1 METRANYILIGAFT
15 IAGFLG
21 ILGFFLWFARVEL
34 DRQFDYYDVVFTSVS
49 GLSNASEVRFAGLP
63 VGSVVDVRL
72 APDASGRVIVR
83 LEVNADTP
91 VRTSSVATIETL
103 GVTGVSFVGI
113 SAGDAGDPL
122 LKNASEEPIP
132 RIPAG
137 RSVLQSLTEDA
148 PAILEEILEV
158 SRSVSEIL
166 GPANQDRVS
175 AILSNVESS
184 SAGLEQALDDFSSV
198 TNTIAVASEDIRIF
212 TSRLEDISRAA
223 TTTLETADTTLRQVT
238 ELAERAET
246 TLDVGDAALESGRR
260 TLDSANAFIGDEL
273 PDVVDNLEQTL
284 ATLRNEIERVGED
297 ATAVLDEFRRTG
309 AVATARLEEAE
320 QTIASANR
328 VLDETSSAMA
338 AVDSAATEFDSL
350 VAGDGTALV
359 SEARVFV
366 SDANELVNSAIDIAE
381 TDLPE
386 ILDDIRAATD
396 TASRVIDSVGTDL
409 SAAAERTDEIVAE
422 AGETLKTVT
431 DTFENANETL
441 SRLNTALETGDSALL
456 AAEETF
462 TTANRVLNDDVGDM
476 VASLRET
483 LARLDEAIASVSE
496 DVPAI
501 TSDLRE
507 TAERANAAFAEVEG
521 TARSFGPPL
530 RSFAADG
537 LPQYTRLASETR
549 NLVANLQQLV
559 RQIERDPARY
569 FLGGE
574 RPVFRR

>member
-113 SAGDAGDPL
+113 SAGDPGDPL
-122 LKNASEEPIP
+122 LRNASEEPIP

-175 AILSNVESS
+175 AILSNVEAS

-212 TSRLEDISRAA
+212 TSRLEDISSAA

-273 PDVVDNLEQTL
+273 PAVVDNLEQTL

-328 VLDETSSAMA
+328 VLDEASSAMA

-366 SDANELVNSAIDIAE
+366 SDATELVNSAIDIAE

-396 TASRVIDSVGTDL
+396 TASRVIDSVGADL

-441 SRLNTALETGDSALL
+441 SRLNTALETGDSALV

-476 VASLRET
+476 VAALRET

-507 TAERANAAFAEVEG
+507 TAERANAAFTEVES
-521 TARSFGPPL
+521 TARNLGPPL

-549 NLVANLQQLV
+549 DLVANLQQLV
-559 RQIERDPARY
+559 RQIERDPPRF